1 MTKELNIVSTHP
13 GPVAVVTWDIPPAL
27 ERLYEAQEA
36 GREAFRRGETP
47 HYDWDKEFEPLLT
60 APNLRPSKEALVCA
74 WRYGWHLARLQSIQP
89 PPLPDFPGDPLSID
103 IETGRAVVVIDEEI
117 VLQQNCG
124 PGCNCEYCAPLAWNH
139 APRRCCCPPGHYHG
153 ETTWSCCNECG
164 LPVHPEKTA
173 KLYENG
179 NFNKPRKRQ

>member
-1 MTKELNIVSTHP
+1 MKASTVKELNIVSTHP

-36 GREAFRRGETP
+36 GREAFRRGKTP
-47 HYDWDKEFEPLLT
+47 QYDWDKEFEPLLT
-60 APNLRPSKEALVCA
+60 APNLRPSKEALISA

-103 IETGRAVVVIDEEI
+103 IETGRAVVAREHD
-117 VLQQNCG
+117 L
-124 PGCNCEYCAPLAWNH
+124 
-139 APRRCCCPPGHYHG
+139 RRCSCPPEHYHG
-153 ETTWSCCNECG
+153 ETDWSCCNECG

-173 KLYENG
+173 K
-179 NFNKPRKRQ
+179 P